1 MNPVAVSR
9 RFPETPLIKW
19 VYAIAVIL
27 LALTGF
33 GQMPIFKR
41 YYIAEVPGL
50 GWLGDYYYTH
60 ALHYVGAALLVA
72 LAVYSAVVHLGL
84 MRRYFR
90 LTVAGYLKIILLA
103 GIIVTGIFRVL
114 KNLPEYYFSP
124 DFIFVI
130 DLAHLGFAMA
140 FLLSLLVARIIGK
153 GWLAPAPR

>member
-1 MNPVAVSR
+1 MSHDAASR
-9 RFPETPLIKW
+9 RFPERPLIKW
-19 VYAIAVIL
+19 IYAVAVVL

-50 GWLGDYYYTH
+50 GWLGDYYFTH
-60 ALHYVGAALLVA
+60 ALHYVGAALLIA

-84 MRRYFR
+84 TRRSSR
-90 LTVAGYLKIILLA
+90 LTVAGHVKIVLLA

-124 DFIFVI
+124 DFVFVI

-140 FLLSLLVARIIGK
+140 FLLSLAVAAIIGK
-153 GWLAPAPR
+153 RWLAPIPR